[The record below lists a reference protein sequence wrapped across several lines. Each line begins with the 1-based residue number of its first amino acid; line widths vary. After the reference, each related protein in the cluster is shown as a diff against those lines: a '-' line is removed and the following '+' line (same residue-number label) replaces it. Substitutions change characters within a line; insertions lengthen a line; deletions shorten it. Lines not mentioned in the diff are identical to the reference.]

1 MNNEELQELVLRLMP
16 QWQHRLA
23 KPFKSLLADGISPK
37 VYHSMLILSESDAPL
52 SMGEL
57 GSAMHMTK
65 QQATKVVNRLI
76 EHELG
81 QRSGDNSDRRIVRI
95 ELTDKAKAYIE
106 SFRILQSE
114 YYGRLFSGMEE
125 RDRTDFAEALR
136 TLDRIFKKL
145 PCVCTEKGGEECS
158 KGSHKV

>member
-1 MNNEELQELVLRLMP
+1 MNNEELQELVLHIMP
-16 QWQHRLA
+16 QWHHRLA

-37 VYHSMLILSESDAPL
+37 VYHSMLILSESDAPM

-65 QQATKVVNRLI
+65 QQTTKVVNRLI
-76 EHELG
+76 ELELG
-81 QRSGDNSDRRIVRI
+81 QRSGDETDRRIVRI

-125 RDRTDFAEALR
+125 RDREDFAEALR
-136 TLDRIFKKL
+136 TLDGIFKKL
-145 PCVCTEKGGEECS
+145 PCVSTEKGGEECS
-158 KGSHKV
+158 KDLRKA